1 MSTRPYLGINV
12 NAASVDEMLHR
23 GLIEEGET
31 LLALF
36 DGVLLDERRRR
47 VGGFS
52 LSDFVALT
60 DRRVITWAR
69 GFFNDTVDGFEW
81 KDMDVVQAETWDP
94 WHGRVV
100 LAFRLPAVAPR
111 KRRIAV
117 NGSYEE
123 PGSSERVVTNTFDF
137 MPADD
142 VNTFSHMV
150 EVIGDQ
156 IMAGVTGE
164 PLVEAFFA
172 EFPPVEREQ
181 LQPFFNPPEPPAPEP
196 EPEPVVEEKPRK
208 RRWWPFGSAEDEPQ
222 EQEQVVTPG
231 NLIAA
236 YEHQRVG
243 VPAGSGI
250 SPLAMPTPASSLA
263 HMSEQPSMYQVSRS
277 LRLALEVPRKMMRGV
292 RRATDAVS
300 GATEMV
306 GNMQDPRVRRNA
318 MRGIYHAA
326 SQHEAQ
332 GGPFAPVVP
341 VVRAAVRLA
350 EPDEDTSNQK
360 QSKRVSV
367 RSNVRRGNAEAP
379 APVEPMGASFNAAA
393 HAERPDPQVRRSV
406 SVRRAPPS
414 KIVTATGETVEPP
427 AAPEPQVRRSV
438 SVRRVEPA
446 APAAAPSDAS
456 EPQVRRTIAVRR
468 VEPAAPAAEPTDTPE
483 PQVGRTIAMRRREV
497 PVEAPVASEA
507 SAEAASELAEV
518 EPSAVPATTEP
529 VATEEPAEGQR
540 GAPVRRIAVGRPDR
554 VSSEAEPAGA
564 PKVVSYNGNGMHQS
578 DDQA

>member
-12 NAASVDEMLHR
+12 NAASVEEMLHR

-94 WHGRVV
+94 WHGRVI

-164 PLVEAFFA
+164 ALVEAFVA
-172 EFPPVEREQ
+172 EFPPVEREP
-181 LQPFFNPPEPPAPEP
+181 LQPFFTQPEPPAPAP

-208 RRWWPFGSAEDEPQ
+208 RRWWPFGSADDEPQ

-250 SPLAMPTPASSLA
+250 SHMAMPTPASSLA

-332 GGPFAPVVP
+332 GGPFATVVP

-350 EPDEDTSNQK
+350 EPDDDGSNQK

-367 RSNVRRGNAEAP
+367 RSSVRRGNADAP
-379 APVEPMGASFNAAA
+379 APVEPLGGAF
-393 HAERPDPQVRRSV
+393 AERPEPQVRRSV
-406 SVRRAPPS
+406 AVRRAPPS
-414 KIVTATGETVEPP
+414 KIVTSTGETVE
-427 AAPEPQVRRSV
+427 APEPQVRRSV
-438 SVRRVEPA
+438 AVRRVEPA
-446 APAAAPSDAS
+446 VAPAPEPVEAP
-456 EPQVRRTIAVRR
+456 EPQVRRSVAVRR
-468 VEPAAPAAEPTDTPE
+468 VEPAAEQLEASEIPVRRAVAIRRHEDHAEAPFAAESAHE
-483 PQVGRTIAMRRREV
+483 
-497 PVEAPVASEA
+497 
-507 SAEAASELAEV
+507 SAEAAPVTS
-518 EPSAVPATTEP
+518 EP
-529 VATEEPAEGQR
+529 VATEEPADAQR

-554 VSSEAEPAGA
+554 VSSEAESAGA
-564 PKVVSYNGNGMHQS
+564 PKVVSYNGNGMHHS